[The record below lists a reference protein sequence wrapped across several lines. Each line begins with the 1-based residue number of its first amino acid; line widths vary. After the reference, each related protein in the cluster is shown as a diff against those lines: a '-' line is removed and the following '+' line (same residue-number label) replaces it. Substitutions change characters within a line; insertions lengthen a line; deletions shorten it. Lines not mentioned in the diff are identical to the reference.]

1 MQFLQNTKGE
11 SWAGRK
17 SAAFFF
23 LLLPI
28 SRTKTLFPWITYMQ
42 RWKESWKTTIHH
54 SCLSCAMKGSSSLPP
69 SLLRYQRR
77 LCFMISDTW
86 DSLHALF
93 SQGPCIPVRF
103 QRGWSLDT
111 SCPVLELPSLPGIPS
126 SLEFH
131 SSLVDKRK
139 NCGNSMQPKGKK
151 ICFWTPSFLVLLE
164 QQSHQGMV
172 IPAVTLTLLNMS
184 SQYLSSPLLN
194 GKYPLCPTSYH
205 SLTPRNSNFLVFFMQ
220 TILFCLWAI

>member
-1 MQFLQNTKGE
+1 MIFLISSLLFLSMISISCSFCKVQRGRAEQGE
-11 SWAGRK
+11 SQQL
-17 SAAFFF
+17 FF

-28 SRTKTLFPWITYMQ
+28 SNTKTLFPWLSYMQ
-42 RWKESWKTTIHH
+42 RWKESWKTSIHH
-54 SCLSCAMKGSSSLPP
+54 SPNSCLSCATKGSSSLPP

-93 SQGPCIPVRF
+93 SQGSCIPVRF
-103 QRGWSLDT
+103 QWGQSLDT

-131 SSLVDKRK
+131 SSLMDKRK

-151 ICFWTPSFLVLLE
+151 PHLCLDLNPQFPSSAWTAVPPGQGEICCNTYLA
-164 QQSHQGMV
+164 QHV
-172 IPAVTLTLLNMS
+172 I
-184 SQYLSSPLLN
+184 
-194 GKYPLCPTSYH
+194 
-205 SLTPRNSNFLVFFMQ
+205 
-220 TILFCLWAI
+220 TIPQ